1 MIRNEAAKAVFFETL
16 IQNQREEVIS
26 WLRFKYRNLPYADA
40 EDIYQE
46 ASVELWKKF
55 REMDDWCGESLVG
68 LLKTICRNV
77 YGHWIRHQ
85 VRMEEWDDV
94 YFPQDNGVEADY
106 GYISSEKAR
115 MLLKEFMYANID
127 RLNANDRSL
136 IELHLQNVRMD
147 QIARE
152 LGFRNAQVARN
163 RKCKIV
169 VKLCKDINAQ
179 ADKAC
184 ASLEKIVVYS
194 ICTNIC
200 KKYMQKA
207 DSYGAGFFF
216 AFVCVG

>member
-1 MIRNEAAKAVFFETL
+1 MIRNEASKAVFFETL

-26 WLRFKYRNLPYADA
+26 WLRFKYKNLSYADA

-46 ASVELWKKF
+46 ASIELLLKF
-55 REMDDWCGESLVG
+55 RKMDDWQGESMVG
-68 LLKTICRNV
+68 LLKAISRNI
-77 YGHWIRHQ
+77 YGHWVRRSF
-85 VRMEEWDDV
+85 RMEEWNDDF
-94 YFPQDNGVEADY
+94 YPQDNGVEADY
-106 GYISSEKAR
+106 GYISSEKAY

-194 ICTNIC
+194 ICKNIC
-200 KKYMQKA
+200 KKPTRNR
-207 DSYGAGFFF
+207 AGFFLF
-216 AFVCVG
+216 ACVG